1 MASDWM
7 RRNSKRRIVL
17 LDTSAI
23 FMIFE
28 NTIRI
33 EDELDRLLGSY
44 DVRIIQEI
52 FNEIN
57 FLKEKGSGKQ
67 KLLAKTSLSFIKR
80 YEILPG
86 ERGNTVDDGLL
97 MTAKS
102 ISAIVVTN
110 DKKLRKKLL
119 NEGIQTI
126 CLRGNN
132 HLMIVE

>member
-1 MASDWM
+1 MASDWI
-7 RRNSKRRIVL
+7 RRNSRRRIVL

-28 NTIRI
+28 NSIRI
-33 EDELDRLLGSY
+33 EDELNRLLGSY
-44 DVRIIQEI
+44 DIKIIQEI

-57 FLKEKGSGKQ
+57 LLKEKGSGKQ

-80 YEILPG
+80 YEIIPC
-86 ERGNTVDDGLL
+86 EKGNTVDDALL

-110 DKKLRKKLL
+110 DKELRKKLV

-126 CLRGNN
+126 CLRGKNQ
-132 HLMIVE
+132 LMIC

>member
-1 MASDWM
+1 MASDWI

-44 DVRIIQEI
+44 DIRIIQEI

-57 FLKEKGSGKQ
+57 FLKEKGLGKQ
-67 KLLAKTSLSFIKR
+67 KPLAKTSLSFIKR
-80 YEILPG
+80 YEIIPG

-126 CLRGNN
+126 CLRGKN

>member
-1 MASDWM
+1 MASDWI

-28 NTIRI
+28 NLIRI
-33 EDELDRLLGSY
+33 EDELNRLLGSY

-126 CLRGNN
+126 CLRGKN

>member
-1 MASDWM
+1 MASDWI

-28 NTIRI
+28 NSIRI
-33 EDELDRLLGSY
+33 EDELNRLLGSY

-67 KLLAKTSLSFIKR
+67 KLLAKTSLLFIKR
-80 YEILPG
+80 YEVLPG
-86 ERGNTVDDGLL
+86 ERGNTVDDSLL

-110 DKKLRKKLL
+110 DKELRKKLL
-119 NEGIQTI
+119 NKGIQTI
-126 CLRGNN
+126 CLRGKN
-132 HLMIVE
+132 HLMIC